1 MKETQHVKEKGDK
14 LQDKQDL
21 IKSEAEELNGKISHS
36 SLKMN
41 AHKQKDLQLVT
52 QGKNKLVQI
61 LSVNESRK
69 LENIPEEVKGEEE
82 EDYSKFEELDW
93 SF

>member
-21 IKSEAEELNGKISHS
+21 IKSEAEELNGKISNS

-52 QGKNKLVQI
+52 QGKKKLVQI

-69 LENIPEEVKGEEE
+69 LENIPEEVKEEEE
-82 EDYSKFEELDW
+82 EDYSKFEELD
-93 SF
+93 